1 MVMFHFNGP
10 LCGQPTS
17 CPEGFHYYFDYVAE
31 TEFSIPDVGSL
42 LNTTF
47 SCRIT
52 RGGAGESRA
61 FFSVNNFLKIPS
73 EAMAPTVNA
82 RSFLQ
87 ARVDACA
94 AANGGIDVSFL
105 YVDHWDVG
113 DVLAFA
119 VAHNQGLEVPLAT
132 TP

>member
-10 LCGQPTS
+10 LCEESNS
-17 CPEGFHYYFDYVAE
+17 CPQGFHYYFDYVAE
-31 TEFSIPDVGSL
+31 TEFSISDVGSL

-52 RGGAGESRA
+52 RGGAGINRA
-61 FFSVNNFLKIPS
+61 FFSVNNFLQIPS
-73 EAMAPTVNA
+73 ETMAPTINA
-82 RSFLQ
+82 RNFVQ

-94 AANGGIDVSFL
+94 AANGGIAVSFL
-105 YVDHWDVG
+105 YVDHWNVG

-119 VAHNQGLEVPLAT
+119 VAHNQVLEVPL
-132 TP
+132 